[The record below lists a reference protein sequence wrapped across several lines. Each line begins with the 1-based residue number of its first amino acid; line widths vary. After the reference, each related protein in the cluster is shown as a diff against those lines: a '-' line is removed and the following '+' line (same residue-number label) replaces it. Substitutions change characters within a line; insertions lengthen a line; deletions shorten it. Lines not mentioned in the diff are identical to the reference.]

1 MTPFRLA
8 VANEMEDE
16 NQSAQLN
23 NLYHNFQNTES
34 GAFHVQLD
42 EKTAITQLSGTV
54 YLWF

>member
-54 YLWF
+54 YL